1 MKKFILAFL
10 VFAAGYAST
19 LYLDELFGN
28 APATPTPGAATPT
41 ADAAAPGDAIVAE
54 AYANRKDNVQ
64 VRAQGSVI
72 KILPDDTQGSPHQR
86 FIVRL
91 GSGQTLLIAHNI
103 ELAPRIDALR
113 EGDRVEF
120 FGEYEWNN
128 KGGVIHWT
136 HDDPQGRHV
145 AGWIEHNGRRYD

>member
-1 MKKFILAFL
+1 MKKLILAFL
-10 VFAAGYAST
+10 VFAAGYGSIA
-19 LYLDELFGN
+19 YFDERPGH
-28 APATPTPGAATPT
+28 APASSPQAPSASASEAATS
-41 ADAAAPGDAIVAE
+41 GDAVIAE
-54 AYANRKDNVQ
+54 AYAQRQSNVQ
-64 VRAQGSVI
+64 VRAAGSVI

-103 ELAPRIDALR
+103 ALAPRIDALR

-145 AGWIEHNGRRYD
+145 NGWIDHAGRRYD